1 MRWIILVAIIVLGLT
16 AVYILQTPPM
26 RRHEL
31 FADYITGGA
40 MKGPDGLVPLF
51 ADVAQGLPLSDV
63 LKTATGLTK
72 MNAKTCAATDTAR
85 QQELG
90 GQYVQR
96 TNNYRRDYPDDCSSL
111 MSDFVG
117 GFYAGTIGATV
128 PCNGSC

>member
-1 MRWIILVAIIVLGLT
+1 MQWIILVAIIVLGLT
-16 AVYILQTPPM
+16 AVYIYQTPLM

-31 FADYITGGA
+31 FADYINDGP

-51 ADVAQGLPLSDV
+51 ADVAQGLPLSDF
-63 LKTATGLTK
+63 LTPTPGLTRQTAT
-72 MNAKTCAATDTAR
+72 TCAATDTGR

-96 TNNYRRDYPDDCSSL
+96 TNNYRHDYPDDCSSL